1 MADDKTF
8 TQAEMDS
15 IIEGRLA
22 RERQKYADYDDLKE
36 KASKYDEYQA
46 QNKTELQKEKEKSDA
61 LQAKLSALEKKDT
74 VRQVREKTAKDTG
87 VPVELLTGED
97 EETCKKQAEAI
108 MKFAKPKSYPALISS
123 DFEIPA
129 EISQGIFEKAQ
140 KGSTLA
146 QLSGARPQK
155 FGKQQVWVLTSPPKA
170 ELVGEA
176 GQKSPTPTAYASK
189 TVNPFKLQV
198 TTRFS
203 QEVQWADEDVQ
214 IGVLQDLA
222 SNASIALGRALD
234 LVGIHKIN
242 PLTGTVS
249 SLVKEGLVDTKQS
262 VQLAGTK
269 YDEAIEAAAG
279 MIISSGYVPSGIA
292 MDPTLSFGLSTMRDA
307 DGRKIYPEIGFGQ
320 NLTNFSGMTAAVSD
334 TVSAKNEIT
343 PDTKLLGIVGQFDA
357 FRWGVQR
364 SIGAHLI
371 EYGDPDGLGDL
382 QRQNQIAIRAEIVY
396 GIGIMDQAAFT
407 KIVKAEG

>member
-1 MADDKTF
+1 MA
-8 TQAEMDS
+8 
-15 IIEGRLA
+15 
-22 RERQKYADYDDLKE
+22 
-36 KASKYDEYQA
+36 
-46 QNKTELQKEKEKSDA
+46 
-61 LQAKLSALEKKDT
+61 
-74 VRQVREKTAKDTG
+74 
-87 VPVELLTGED
+87 
-97 EETCKKQAEAI
+97 
-108 MKFAKPKSYPALISS
+108 ALISS

-198 TTRFS
+198 TMRFS

-249 SLVKEGLVDTKQS
+249 SLARHFKGYLRTRKDIRKHLTKQWQMNLRYKKS
-262 VQLAGTK
+262 RKALIFKVFR
-269 YDEAIEAAAG
+269 
-279 MIISSGYVPSGIA
+279 
-292 MDPTLSFGLSTMRDA
+292 LS
-307 DGRKIYPEIGFGQ
+307 
-320 NLTNFSGMTAAVSD
+320 
-334 TVSAKNEIT
+334 
-343 PDTKLLGIVGQFDA
+343 
-357 FRWGVQR
+357 
-364 SIGAHLI
+364 
-371 EYGDPDGLGDL
+371 
-382 QRQNQIAIRAEIVY
+382 
-396 GIGIMDQAAFT
+396 
-407 KIVKAEG
+407 

>member
-1 MADDKTF
+1 MQIT
-8 TQAEMDS
+8 
-15 IIEGRLA
+15 
-22 RERQKYADYDDLKE
+22 E
-36 KASKYDEYQA
+36 KAWLEYITKMSQ
-46 QNKTELQKEKEKSDA
+46 
-61 LQAKLSALEKKDT
+61 
-74 VRQVREKTAKDTG
+74 
-87 VPVELLTGED
+87 
-97 EETCKKQAEAI
+97 
-108 MKFAKPKSYPALISS
+108 
-123 DFEIPA
+123 
-129 EISQGIFEKAQ
+129 ISQKAADLMQSWVQ
-140 KGSTLA
+140 KNGLEND
-146 QLSGARPQK
+146 
-155 FGKQQVWVLTSPPKA
+155 KA
-170 ELVGEA
+170 LLDY
-176 GQKSPTPTAYASK
+176 AYA
-189 TVNPFKLQV
+189 L
-198 TTRFS
+198 S
-203 QEVQWADEDVQ
+203 QHYGQA
-214 IGVLQDLA
+214 IG
-222 SNASIALGRALD
+222 AL
-234 LVGIHKIN
+234 
-242 PLTGTVS
+242 S
-249 SLVKEGLVDTKQS
+249 C

-292 MDPTLSFGLSTMRDA
+292 MDPTLSFSLSTMRDA

-407 KIVKAEG
+407 KIVKAEE

>member
-1 MADDKTF
+1 MPL
-8 TQAEMDS
+8 S
-15 IIEGRLA
+15 LLRLVLLYL
-22 RERQKYADYDDLKE
+22 E
-36 KASKYDEYQA
+36 S
-46 QNKTELQKEKEKSDA
+46 
-61 LQAKLSALEKKDT
+61 LSL
-74 VRQVREKTAKDTG
+74 
-87 VPVELLTGED
+87 
-97 EETCKKQAEAI
+97 
-108 MKFAKPKSYPALISS
+108 
-123 DFEIPA
+123 
-129 EISQGIFEKAQ
+129 
-140 KGSTLA
+140 
-146 QLSGARPQK
+146 
-155 FGKQQVWVLTSPPKA
+155 
-170 ELVGEA
+170 
-176 GQKSPTPTAYASK
+176 
-189 TVNPFKLQV
+189 LQV
-198 TTRFS
+198 TMRFS

-307 DGRKIYPEIGFGQ
+307 NGRKIYPEIGFGQ
-320 NLTNFSGMTAAVSD
+320 NLTNFAGMTAAVSD

-407 KIVKAEG
+407 KIVKAEE